1 MKTKQDND
9 VTESIGVIYVK
20 NNIELSWPTGSGADY
35 DENQIR
41 QLHDQLYRCG
51 LRQKKKLSSCDQSN
65 RDRSMTKTKQ
75 NNEVT
80 DHISLVYAE
89 IDIELLGPIW
99 SSTIYDKNWTGQWLD
114 LLWMY
119 DLRWK

>member
-51 LRQKKKLSSCDQSN
+51 LRQKQNWVVMTNQTESSLWWKP
-65 RDRSMTKTKQ
+65 DRTTMW
-75 NNEVT
+75 
-80 DHISLVYAE
+80 
-89 IDIELLGPIW
+89 PI
-99 SSTIYDKNWTGQWLD
+99 I
-114 LLWMY
+114 
-119 DLRWK
+119 